1 MSRRDAWQ
9 QTYERFDPVLPPARS
24 AWRAARLHSPV
35 KRIVERLDVPFGN
48 PRILLAGTVGTG
60 KSTELLRVAD
70 ARADKELVVVL
81 DLYRLFS
88 AIRDGDALQRIDSWE
103 VVFQAGLAVLAAAQ
117 DSLPYL
123 PKEHVAELQK
133 AWEKMAEATDTP
145 RAADLDLGKI
155 ASGMVSAG
163 AVLLPLAGLG
173 GGAGLAAA
181 AGTGIVKAAVDGL
194 RKTVP
199 LGRSKKSLP
208 DQDDVTQSLLGA
220 VNVIIGYVQH
230 THRRVLLIIDGL
242 DRIREE
248 ERALQLLLR
257 SELLGQLACRTLICA
272 PFALRSAPSAA
283 AVPRFDKVVIA
294 NEPVMDRHDPSRP
307 GPGIDFFR
315 EVYRLRT
322 SDLGAPDLIPDDCVR
337 KLAYSSGGRAR
348 DFVKLVRETA
358 ERAWSADVDQANL
371 EIVDQVIDEARR
383 ERESGLDRGHIDLL
397 REVMNDPV
405 HELPN
410 DPMARKLLDWGH
422 LLPYPN
428 ESEWYYPHPLLTLHL
443 LQRRGSTG

>member
-9 QTYERFDPVLPPARS
+9 QIYERFDPVLPPARA
-24 AWRAARLHSPV
+24 AWRAPRLHSPLA
-35 KRIVERLDVPFGN
+35 RIAERLDVPFGN
-48 PRILLAGTVGTG
+48 PRILLAGPVGTG

-70 ARADKELVVVL
+70 ARAHKDLVVVL

-88 AIRDGDALQRIDSWE
+88 AIRDGDALQRIEAWE

-117 DSLPYL
+117 DALPYL
-123 PKEHVAELQK
+123 PNEHVEELRR
-133 AWEKMAEATDTP
+133 AWEQMAEATETP
-145 RAADLDLGKI
+145 RATDLDLGKI

-163 AVLLPLAGLG
+163 AVLLPLAALAPPVAVAASA
-173 GGAGLAAA
+173 GASV
-181 AGTGIVKAAVDGL
+181 IKAAVDGL

-208 DQDDVTQSLLGA
+208 DQDDVTQGLLGA

-230 THRRVLLIIDGL
+230 THRRILLIIDGL

-248 ERALQLLLR
+248 ERALRLLLR
-257 SELLGQLACRTLICA
+257 SELLGQLACRTLVCA

-294 NEPVMDRHDPSRP
+294 NEPVMDRHDPARP

-337 KLAYSSGGRAR
+337 RLAYASGGRAR

-358 ERAWSADVDQANL
+358 ERAWSADVEQATPA
-371 EIVDQVIDEARR
+371 IVEQVIDEARR
-383 ERESGLDRGHIDLL
+383 DRESGLDRGHIDLL
-397 REVMNDPV
+397 REVMNDPER
-405 HELPN
+405 ELPR

>member
-1 MSRRDAWQ
+1 VAANLRA
-9 QTYERFDPVLPPARS
+9 VRS
-24 AWRAARLHSPV
+24 EA
-35 KRIVERLDVPFGN
+35 
-48 PRILLAGTVGTG
+48 
-60 KSTELLRVAD
+60 
-70 ARADKELVVVL
+70 
-81 DLYRLFS
+81 
-88 AIRDGDALQRIDSWE
+88 WE

-117 DSLPYL
+117 GVLPYL
-123 PKEHVAELQK
+123 PKEHVEDLRK
-133 AWEKMAEATDTP
+133 AWEQMAEATETP

-163 AVLLPLAGLG
+163 AVLLPLAAL
-173 GGAGLAAA
+173 APPVAAAAA
-181 AGTGIVKAAVDGL
+181 AGTAVIKAAVDGL

-199 LGRSKKSLP
+199 LGRSRKNLP
-208 DQDDVTQSLLGA
+208 DQDDVTQTLLGA
-220 VNVIIGYVQH
+220 VNVLIGYVQH
-230 THRRVLLIIDGL
+230 THKRILLIIDGL

-257 SELLGQLACRTLICA
+257 SELLGQLACRTLVCA

-294 NEPVMDRHDPSRP
+294 NEPVMDRHDPALP

-322 SDLGAPDLIPDDCVR
+322 AALGEPELIPDEHVR
-337 KLAYSSGGRAR
+337 RLAYASGGRAR

-358 ERAWSADVDQANL
+358 ERAWSADVAQADQAII
-371 EIVDQVIDEARR
+371 EQVIDEARR

-397 REVMNDPV
+397 REVINDPER
-405 HELPN
+405 ELPK

-443 LQRRGSTG
+443 LRRRGSTG